1 MSWAAI
7 GVLAAGAYLF
17 KVTGLVVIGSRTAG
31 TAIQRVNAL
40 LPAALLGGVVAVQTF
55 AEGDVLVLD
64 ARAAGVAV
72 GGIAAVARAPFVVVI
87 VLAAVTTAL
96 LRLAT

>member
-31 TAIQRVNAL
+31 TTIQRVNAL
-40 LPAALLGGVVAVQTF
+40 LPAALLAGLVAVQTF
-55 AEGDVLVLD
+55 AEGDALVLD

-96 LRLAT
+96 LRLAI